1 MHTSKIFKNMSS
13 NGAAQLLSL
22 LLSNRYKVTFIPQ
35 SVTLEALRMECATSL
50 SVTYIQG
57 IV

>member
-13 NGAAQLLSL
+13 NGAPQLLSL
-22 LLSNRYKVTFIPQ
+22 LLSERFKVTFIHP
-35 SVTLEALRMECATSL
+35 SVILEALRMECATSL